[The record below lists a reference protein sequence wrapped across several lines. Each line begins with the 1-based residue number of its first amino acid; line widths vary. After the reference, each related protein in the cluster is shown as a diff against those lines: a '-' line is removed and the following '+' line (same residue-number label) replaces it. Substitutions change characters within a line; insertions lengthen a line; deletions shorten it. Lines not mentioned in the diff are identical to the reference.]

1 MLLSI
6 DTTQELSP
14 LDLAVLHTLLGS
26 DIRPGGTAPAKATPA
41 KATPAKATP
50 AKAEPEPEEESE
62 DDEDLLGDT
71 KPENDKPTIQ
81 DCVALATKLVSNGE
95 GPAVKEALSSVGA
108 KRVSE
113 VSGVAK
119 IKKLHDALL
128 AI

>member
-26 DIRPGGTAPAKATPA
+26 DIRPGGTAPA